1 MKKDE
6 NREQKSRSRQKIFR
20 ITKISLS
27 LLFVFMFQAQA
38 TNLPRQDGN
47 VLVKATGMETAQT
60 AKETKKIKGKIV
72 DRKGLPLV
80 GATVM
85 IKGTTMGT
93 MADTAGHY
101 VLQLPDVKDLTL
113 VFRFMGMETKEIK
126 LKDIKDEEVLAG
138 KKDYLVTLVEEINSL
153 DDVVV
158 TGIGNVRKE
167 SYTGSIMRV

>member
-1 MKKDE
+1 VKKDC
-6 NREQKSRSRQKIFR
+6 RCEQKTRSRQKIFR

-27 LLFVFMFQAQA
+27 SLFVFMFQAQA
-38 TNLPRQDGN
+38 TDGI
-47 VLVKATGMETAQT
+47 VPVKATGMETAQT
-60 AKETKKIKGKIV
+60 AKETKKIKGEIV

-93 MADTAGHY
+93 MADTAGRY
-101 VLQLPDVKDLTL
+101 VLQLPDVKDVTL
-113 VFRFMGMETKEIK
+113 VFRFMGMEAKEIK
-126 LKDIKDEEVLAG
+126 LENIKDEDVLTG
-138 KKDYLVTLVEEINSL
+138 KKDYLVTLVEDINSL
-153 DDVVV
+153 ENVVV

>member
-1 MKKDE
+1 VKKDC
-6 NREQKSRSRQKIFR
+6 RCEQKTRSRQKIFR

-27 LLFVFMFQAQA
+27 SLFVFMFQTQA
-38 TNLPRQDGN
+38 TDGI
-47 VLVKATGMETAQT
+47 VQVKATGMETAQT
-60 AKETKKIKGKIV
+60 AKETKKIKGEIV

-93 MADTAGHY
+93 MADTAGRY
-101 VLQLPDVKDLTL
+101 VLQLPDVKDVTL
-113 VFRFMGMETKEIK
+113 VFRFMGMEAKEIK
-126 LKDIKDEEVLAG
+126 LENIKDEDVLTG
-138 KKDYLVTLVEEINSL
+138 KKDYLVTLVEDINSL
-153 DDVVV
+153 ENVVV